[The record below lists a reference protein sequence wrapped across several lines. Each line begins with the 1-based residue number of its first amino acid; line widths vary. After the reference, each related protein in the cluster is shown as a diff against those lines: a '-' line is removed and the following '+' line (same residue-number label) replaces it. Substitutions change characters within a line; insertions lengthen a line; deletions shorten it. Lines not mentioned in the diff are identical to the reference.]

1 MSDKIV
7 TRSVPFEVTR
17 TEDADGDGLT
27 LEGYAAVFDQPTRID
42 SWEGRFDETIQ
53 RGAFKKTLSERTPV
67 LQFDHGQHPLVGSLP
82 IGTISTLREDDRG
95 LFVRARLSSNWLVEP
110 VRDAIADGAIT
121 GMSIRMKV
129 TQDDW
134 NTADDIPTRTVKE
147 VKLHELGPV
156 VFPAYQGTEVGVR
169 SNLSSLLKDETVQKE
184 LARLLAFGTAD
195 EPEAADEGTSVDE
208 PATLRHLSNVQKR
221 ERTRVLNRLKG
232 FMPNEEN

>member
-1 MSDKIV
+1 MSDNIV

-42 SWEGRFDETIQ
+42 SWEGKFDETIQ

-82 IGTISTLREDDRG
+82 IGNITTLREDDRG
-95 LFVRARLSSNWLVEP
+95 LFVRARLSNNWLVEP

-121 GMSIRMKV
+121 GMSIRMGV
-129 TQDDW
+129 TQDEW
-134 NTADDIPTRTVKE
+134 SRDDIPTRTVKE
-147 VKLHELGPV
+147 VKLYELGPV

-184 LARLLAFGTAD
+184 LARLLAFGTMDD
-195 EPEAADEGTSVDE
+195 EPEAATGTSVDE
-208 PATLRHLSNVQKR
+208 PAQLRHLSNVQKR
-221 ERTRVLNRLKG
+221 DRTRVLNRLKG
-232 FMPNEEN
+232 FIPDEEN